1 MIRPFPSSKNSQFA
15 KTFLVKM
22 SVICM
27 RKKIFFISSIAS
39 HLASLRNRGLRQ
51 LENGQLNLILCF
63 LFFLCFFLSSNEG
76 TAWLGICFRRNA
88 SYLCEF
94 SQDDRLHFVLNKFT
108 DSQLRRK
115 MAPSVKAPSKTL
127 AMRMRPRFGTNY
139 IEYPYFCHLMI
150 IIYYLRGAK

>member
-1 MIRPFPSSKNSQFA
+1 MHEK
-15 KTFLVKM
+15 
-22 SVICM
+22 
-27 RKKIFFISSIAS
+27 KKIFFISSIAS

-115 MAPSVKAPSKTL
+115 MVPSVKAPSKTL

-150 IIYYLRGAK
+150 IIYYFGAQNSI

>member
-1 MIRPFPSSKNSQFA
+1 
-15 KTFLVKM
+15 M

-27 RKKIFFISSIAS
+27 RKKKIFFISSIAS

-63 LFFLCFFLSSNEG
+63 LFFLSSNEG
-76 TAWLGICFRRNA
+76 TARLGICFRRNA

-108 DSQLRRK
+108 DSQLRRE
-115 MAPSVKAPSKTL
+115 MALSVKAPSKTL

-150 IIYYLRGAK
+150 IIYYLRGAKQHLNMI

>member
-1 MIRPFPSSKNSQFA
+1 MIRPFPSSKKSQFA

-27 RKKIFFISSIAS
+27 RKKKIFFISSIAS
-39 HLASLRNRGLRQ
+39 HLAWLRGLRQ
-51 LENGQLNLILCF
+51 LENGQLNLI
-63 LFFLCFFLSSNEG
+63 LCFFLSSNEG

>member
-1 MIRPFPSSKNSQFA
+1 MHEK
-15 KTFLVKM
+15 
-22 SVICM
+22 
-27 RKKIFFISSIAS
+27 KKIFFISSIAS

-115 MAPSVKAPSKTL
+115 MVPSVKAPSKTL

-150 IIYYLRGAK
+150 IICYLRGAKQHLNMI

>member
-1 MIRPFPSSKNSQFA
+1 
-15 KTFLVKM
+15 M

-139 IEYPYFCHLMI
+139 IEYPYFCHL
-150 IIYYLRGAK
+150 RGAKQHLNMI